1 MFKVLQQQML
11 SGSYK
16 MHKHGPQMASL
27 GGKKESVCAQE
38 RGEGAPNPSQNLKIT
53 HFFCLN
59 QPI

>member
-1 MFKVLQQQML
+1 
-11 SGSYK
+11 

-27 GGKKESVCAQE
+27 GGKREIVCAQE
-38 RGEGAPNPSQNLKIT
+38 RGEGAPNPSQNLKIA